1 MMTEQNVNDIMTMQD
16 ILHLAIERE
25 ESARDFYL
33 LAKARAR
40 TPVEEEMFAKLA
52 DQEQSHRETLMLQ
65 LQEIQAQM
73 DIDRALSYEV
83 Y

>member
-1 MMTEQNVNDIMTMQD
+1 MTEQNINDLMTMQD
-16 ILHLAIERE
+16 ILRLAIQRE

-33 LAKARAR
+33 QARERAR

-52 DQEQSHRETLMLQ
+52 EQEQNHRETLVLQ

-73 DIDRALSYEV
+73 DIDRALSYDV

>member
-1 MMTEQNVNDIMTMQD
+1 MTEQNINDLMTMQD
-16 ILHLAIERE
+16 ILRMAIERE

-33 LAKARAR
+33 RAKERSR
-40 TPVEEEMFAKLA
+40 TPAEVELFDKLA
-52 DQEQSHRETLMLQ
+52 EQEQSHRETLMLQ

-73 DIDRALSYEV
+73 DIDKALSYEV